1 MGSSFSSG
9 DNSTPNL
16 GITPNNI
23 PTGASLNN
31 KKNNATP
38 VNNKKNAPAPAAN
51 APAPA
56 PAANAKTG
64 GKRHRKRRGGMAS
77 LKAFDTPRFQ
87 PSDAVMQ
94 RATTAGGSRKHK
106 GGEGIY
112 DDIKALQQKIDAIT
126 RERNTCKKEGK
137 PCREEKNRELKEL
150 SAKLVAMQSR
160 GMKPLPLHPSYNGG
174 SKTKRNNRKHSR
186 KHNRKTNKK
195 QHS

>member
-1 MGSSFSSG
+1 MGSTLSG
-9 DNSTPNL
+9 VTAPVANP
-16 GITPNNI
+16 
-23 PTGASLNN
+23 A
-31 KKNNATP
+31 P
-38 VNNKKNAPAPAAN
+38 VNNKKTNAAN
-51 APAPA
+51 A
-56 PAANAKTG
+56 PAANAKG

-160 GMKPLPLHPSYNGG
+160 GMNPLHLHQSYNGG
-174 SKTKRNNRKHSR
+174 SKTKRNNRNHS
-186 KHNRKTNKK
+186 RKTNKK
-195 QHS
+195 QRS